1 MMKTTKTFSQSQN
14 NQHQRPFSLPLYLL
28 LVFGLSWPF
37 QIAYAFWGTTPI
49 LSYLL
54 SSLAMVMVAVATF
67 IAGRFIFRDGF
78 SNAGWRWGKLK
89 QYGIA
94 LALASFIFLVPT
106 LLEFVFGLRNQRVEI
121 SIAASL
127 GSFIGYLLIT
137 LIPGFGE
144 EFGWRA
150 YLLPHLAQR
159 YMPRKALLVHAF
171 IWWAWHIPS
180 IIAIAVNEAEPGAG
194 AGASIAFLLLI
205 TLIPAMGNAVIYAF
219 VWAATQSLAV
229 SSFYHS
235 AYDEVRDTIER
246 TVGTGPLLSIWEMLV
261 TTILGGILL
270 WKANWKPLE
279 NHPLAEIHWPQV
291 LVTND

>member
-1 MMKTTKTFSQSQN
+1 MQTTKTLSQSQN

-37 QIAYAFWGTTPI
+37 QIAYAIWGTTSM

-54 SSLAMVMVAVATF
+54 SSMAMVMVTVATF
-67 IAGRFIFRDGF
+67 IAGHFIFRDGF
-78 SNAGWRWGKLK
+78 SNAGWRWGKPK

-94 LALASFIFLVPT
+94 LVLAAFIFLVPT
-106 LLEFVFGLRNQRVEI
+106 LLEFVFRLRSQLFEF
-121 SIAASL
+121 SFTASL
-127 GSFIGYLLIT
+127 GSFVGYLLIT

-150 YLLPHLAQR
+150 YLLPHLVQR
-159 YMPRKALLVHAF
+159 YTPRKALLVHSF

-180 IIAIAVNEAEPGAG
+180 IIAIAINEAESGAG
-194 AGASIAFLLLI
+194 AGASIVFFLVI
-205 TLIPAMGNAVIYAF
+205 TLIPAMGNAVIYAY
-219 VWAATQSLAV
+219 VWTTTQSLAV
-229 SSFYHS
+229 STFYHS
-235 AYDEVRDTIER
+235 AYDEVRDAIER
-246 TVGTGPLLSIWEMLV
+246 TVGAGPLLSPWEMLV

-279 NHPLAEIHWPQV
+279 NNPLAEIQPSQV
-291 LVTND
+291 LVTNE